1 MKSTILFFLMIRRPP
16 RSTLFPYTTLFRS
29 AVETVDD
36 DRARQAVFGRELP
49 DLLRLHLNAGDGVH
63 DDDRGFDHPQ
73 PGARVRYIVAVSGR
87 IDEGDSVSLPITVRD
102 GRVDRYFPL
111 DLVGVEVGGRR
122 AVVHLAEARHRA
134 GGEEQGFDQGGLAD
148 APVPDDANVAD
159 LPDLDRH

>member
-49 DLLRLHLNAGDGVH
+49 DLLGLHLNAGDGVH

-73 PGARVRYIVAVSGR
+73 PGARVRYKVAVSGR
-87 IDEGDSVSLPITVRD
+87 VHEGDPMSLPITIGNRCIDRD
-102 GRVDRYFPL
+102 FSLYFIR
-111 DLVGVEVGGRR
+111 VEVGGRR